1 MQNNLLHV
9 DFYYKNL
16 CIKTNGQNVK
26 LMALC
31 LFVVLLLL
39 NKKLKLWGDGL
50 PIL

>member
-9 DFYYKNL
+9 DFCYKDL
-16 CIKTNGQNVK
+16 CIKTNGQNAK

-31 LFVVLLLL
+31 LFVMPFFL